1 VVSDLARIEV
11 RVEDKGKALLL
22 LSLLPKSYKGLVVS
36 LTYIKKIIT
45 SSKVQTALL
54 SYYQRENYNS
64 KEGASVGASDVQGL
78 IVRNNH

>member
-22 LSLLPKSYKGLVVS
+22 LSLLPKSYKGLVVT
-36 LTYIKKIIT
+36 LTYVKKIIT
-45 SSKVQTALL
+45 SSEVQTALL
-54 SYYQRENYNS
+54 SYDQRENYNS
-64 KEGASVGASDVQGL
+64 KEGTSIGASDVQGL